1 MMRAMDRRLFVA
13 GSLASLAVP
22 ALAAPLSRYGLDAA
36 QYGVRPG
43 APDDQTV
50 KLQSAINAAAA
61 SRTPLVLAPGV
72 YRAGTLRLS
81 PGSQIVGVR
90 AGTVLIFSGGS
101 ALLTAEHCDGVTLSG
116 LSLQGGKQTLPEDR
130 GLVHFSDVRGLRITD
145 CTINLA
151 GGDAIVLE
159 QCDGAVNGTTITDAA
174 DSALLAKDSRGLIVS
189 SNTIRGSGNNGIR
202 VWQSE
207 KRHDGTLLAD
217 NRIEDTHAH
226 AGGSG
231 QYGNAI
237 SVFRAGNVIVR
248 GNMIRRAAY
257 SAIRG
262 NSASNIQI
270 IGNNCEALDEVALY
284 SEFSFE
290 GAVIADNLVDG
301 AENGVVVTNFD
312 VGGRLATVHGNLLR
326 NLGPRRSDKKPEECD
341 GIGADADTAVT
352 GNVIENATGPGIR
365 AGWGPYLRNVTVSGN
380 VVRNAGAGI
389 AVSVVPGT
397 TSAVITGNDIDG
409 GKQGS
414 IVGMEWFKPVADLAG
429 EAAARYPHLTIA
441 NNRAR

>member
-1 MMRAMDRRLFVA
+1 MMRAMDRRLFLA
-13 GSLASLAVP
+13 GSLASFAVP

-36 QYGVRPG
+36 QFGARPG
-43 APDDQTV
+43 APDDQSA
-50 KLQSAINAAAA
+50 KLQRAIDEAART
-61 SRTPLVLAPGV
+61 RTPLVLAPGV
-72 YRAGTLRLS
+72 YRAGDLRL
-81 PGSQIVGVR
+81 PAGAQLLGVR
-90 AGTVLIFSGGS
+90 GTTQL
-101 ALLTAEHCDGVTLSG
+101 LLTRGPSVVSAEHGDTVTLSG
-116 LSLQGGKQTLPEDR
+116 LSLQGGKQALPEGR

-145 CTINLA
+145 CTVNLA
-151 GGDAIVLE
+151 SGDAIVLE
-159 QCDGAVNGTTITDAA
+159 QCDGAVTGTTITDAA
-174 DSALLAKDSRGLIVS
+174 DSALFAKDSRGLLLS
-189 SNTIRGSGNNGIR
+189 SNTVRNSGNNGIR
-202 VWQSE
+202 VWQSD
-207 KRHDGTLLAD
+207 KRYDGTLVVD
-217 NRIEDTHAH
+217 NRIEDTHAR
-226 AGGSG
+226 AGGTG

-248 GNMIRRAAY
+248 GNVIRRAAY

-290 GAVIADNLVDG
+290 GAVIADNVVDG

-312 VGGRLATVHGNLLR
+312 VGGRLASVHGNLLR
-326 NLGPRRSDKKPEECD
+326 NLGPRRPDKKPEECD

-352 GNVIENATGPGIR
+352 GNVVENTTGPGIR

-380 VVRNAGAGI
+380 VVRNVGAGI

-397 TSAVITGNDIDG
+397 TSAVITGNDVDG
-409 GKQGS
+409 TKQGS
-414 IVGMEWFKPVADLAG
+414 IVGMEWFKPVADLSG

-441 NNRAR
+441 NNRVR